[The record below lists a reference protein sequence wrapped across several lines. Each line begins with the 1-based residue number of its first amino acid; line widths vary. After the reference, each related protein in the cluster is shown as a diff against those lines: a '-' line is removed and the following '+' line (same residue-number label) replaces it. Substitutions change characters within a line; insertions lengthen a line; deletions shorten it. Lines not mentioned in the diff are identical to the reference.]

1 MDKLVSI
8 GSGKRPLYS
17 EPPQN
22 EILPVED
29 SAWELEDI
37 GGAIQGTISSPFT
50 EPQSTYGRLCQSA
63 LLVSRALRCSRLVDT
78 CRASGQYFDRNEV
91 ANLTESAH
99 ALSAAISTEMTSNP
113 AAYFSLLPA
122 QCLTYS
128 VAMKALNMY
137 IPAISG
143 GSMGV
148 PSAMENSVWDE
159 KDLSLQMTSLQSRKK
174 VAERVKDV
182 SRDLLSFIRLDEE
195 MVKTSP
201 FVLDAIYSASSALQS
216 SWREGA
222 STGAGDPNAEAGLA
236 TTKKLLGRLGSRWR
250 LGVEYLKALD
260 HHEMTAMMGQ
270 NFAGA
275 QPLTMAPLPTSMVSM
290 PTIIC

>member
-17 EPPQN
+17 EPPPN

-29 SAWELEDI
+29 SAWELGDI
-37 GGAIQGTISSPFT
+37 GGAIQSTISSPFT

-63 LLVSRALRCSRLVDT
+63 FLVSRALRCSKLVDA
-78 CRASGQYFDRNEV
+78 CRASGQYFDRSEA

-99 ALSAAISTEMTSNP
+99 ALSAAISTERTANP
-113 AAYFSLLPA
+113 TAYFNLLPA

-137 IPAISG
+137 IPVSSG

-148 PSAMENSVWDE
+148 SSAIESGIWDE
-159 KDLSLQMTSLQSRKK
+159 KDLSLQMTSLQGRKK
-174 VAERVKDV
+174 VSERVRDLA
-182 SRDLLSFIRLDEE
+182 RDLLSFIRLDEE

-201 FVLDAIYSASSALQS
+201 FVLDAVYSASAALYS

-222 STGAGDPNAEAGLA
+222 GTGASDPNAEAGLA
-236 TTKKLLGRLGSRWR
+236 TTKKLLVRLGSRWR
-250 LGVEYLKALD
+250 LGVEYLRALD
-260 HHEMTAMMGQ
+260 HHEMNIMMGQ
-270 NFAGA
+270 NFTST
-275 QPLTMAPLPTSMVSM
+275 QPLTMASLPTSIVSM
-290 PTIIC
+290 PTIMC